1 VSLLLIKKALILSLI
16 NPEMGK
22 AMSITLTENAA
33 KQILKKLA
41 KRGKGIA
48 LRVGV
53 KKVGCS
59 GFAYTFDYADN
70 INADDQLF
78 ESHNAN
84 VVVDTSSLQF
94 LDGSNIDFVREGLN
108 DSFKF
113 ENPNIDNT
121 CGCGESF
128 SLKEPVTHS

>member
-1 VSLLLIKKALILSLI
+1 MGISLS
-16 NPEMGK
+16 
-22 AMSITLTENAA
+22 ENAA

-59 GFAYTFDYADN
+59 GFAYTFDYADEIQTN
-70 INADDQLF
+70 DQLF

-84 VVVDTSSLQF
+84 VVVDASSLKF
-94 LDGSNIDFVREGLN
+94 LDGSNVDFVREGLN

-113 ENPNIDNT
+113 DNPNVDNT

-128 SLKEPVTHS
+128 SMKEPIKV